1 MSNPVR
7 VAALAMVLM
16 VGLLACSSGGG
27 GNPNTAGRRTQALEE
42 LQRSGLNKT
51 QAQCMAD
58 RLGPEVVVD
67 APDMPTL
74 AQGRPYQD
82 AAKACISAG

>member
-1 MSNPVR
+1 MSDPVR
-7 VAALAMVLM
+7 AAALGIVLA
-16 VGLLACSSGGG
+16 VSLLGCSSGGSTD
-27 GNPNTAGRRTQALEE
+27 PNAAGRRTQAVEE
-42 LQRSGLNKT
+42 LQRSGLTKA
-51 QAQCMAD
+51 QAGCMAD

-82 AAKACISAG
+82 AAKTCIGTG